1 MGKYEIVQLKIGQ
14 GDENIMIEG
23 VNLEHLEAARFFL
36 FGDVKFLHL
45 LILLMALDIVTG
57 LTKAWKEKN
66 LWSRKSMF
74 GFARKVM
81 VFVVIILA
89 NVVDQILGLGGAV
102 TYGAVIFYI
111 VNEGLSII
119 ENLAK
124 LDVLVPKDLAE
135 KLKGI
140 DNSSDTLPDEI
151 RKEFSTR
158 EEDQ

>member
-1 MGKYEIVQLKIGQ
+1 MGGF
-14 GDENIMIEG
+14 
-23 VNLEHLEAARFFL
+23 NLEHLEAARFYL
-36 FGDVKFLHL
+36 FGDVKFLHF
-45 LILLMALDIVTG
+45 LILLMALDIFTG

-74 GFARKVM
+74 GFARKIM

-119 ENLAK
+119 ENLAR
-124 LDVLVPKDLAE
+124 LDVLVPKNLAE
-135 KLKGI
+135 KLKSI
-140 DNSSDTLPDEI
+140 DNSGQTLPEEM
-151 RKEFSTR
+151 REEFSAKG
-158 EEDQ
+158 EGK

>member
-1 MGKYEIVQLKIGQ
+1 MTIG
-14 GDENIMIEG
+14 GFS
-23 VNLEHLEAARFFL
+23 LEHLEAARFFL

-45 LILLMALDIVTG
+45 LILLMTLDIFTG
-57 LTKAWKEKN
+57 LTKAWKEQN

-74 GFARKVM
+74 GFARKIL

-124 LDVLVPKDLAE
+124 IGVLVPDGLAE
-135 KLKGI
+135 KLKSI
-140 DNSSDTLPDEI
+140 DNSGETLPDEI
-151 RKEFSTR
+151 RKEFSTKGDD
-158 EEDQ
+158 E